1 MSEVSIT
8 GVKNNTSE
16 VTVIGLGAM
25 GAALAQALLG
35 NGHRVTVWNRTSEKA
50 ESLVGD
56 GAVIATDVVSAV
68 GASPVV
74 VVCVLDYEAAYG
86 ILETEEVTSA
96 LAGKILV
103 QLTTGSPQDARDGAA
118 WARERGVEYLDGAI
132 LAVPSQMG
140 KAESAIVASGADTA
154 FQKSEPLLR
163 SMAGNVTY
171 LGEQVGSAAALDLA
185 LLSHLFGAML
195 GFFHGA
201 RILESEGLP
210 VDLLGSMITD
220 LAPTVGLM
228 VKSEADAIQAESYE
242 NPESSLVTCALSM
255 ELALKQARDAGI
267 NTEFPTFA
275 TSLFRKGMAA
285 GYANEK
291 PAALIKIMRGLVNP
305 ESPLE
310 KSKTV

>member
-1 MSEVSIT
+1 M
-8 GVKNNTSE
+8 SE

-25 GAALAQALLG
+25 GAALAQALLDK
-35 NGHRVTVWNRTSEKA
+35 GHRVTVWNRTSAKA
-50 ESLVGD
+50 ESLVRD
-56 GAVIATDVVSAV
+56 GAVIAPDAASAV

-86 ILETEEVTSA
+86 ILETEEVAPA
-96 LAGKILV
+96 LAGKVLV
-103 QLTTGSPQDARDGAA
+103 QLSTGSPQDARDGET
-118 WARERGVEYLDGAI
+118 WARKRGVDYLDGAI

-154 FQKSEPLLR
+154 FRSGEPLLQ

-171 LGEQVGSAAALDLA
+171 LGERVGSAAALDLA
-185 LLSHLFGAML
+185 LLSHLFGALL

-210 VDLLGSMITD
+210 VNSLGSMLTD
-220 LAPTVGLM
+220 LAPAVGQM
-228 VKSEADAIQAESYE
+228 VKNEADAIQTEMYE
-242 NPESSLVTCALSM
+242 NPESSLETCALAM
-255 ELALKQARDAGI
+255 ELALKQAREAGI

-275 TSLFRKGMAA
+275 TSLFRQGMAA

-291 PAALIKIMRGLVNP
+291 PAALIKVLRGG
-305 ESPLE
+305 E
-310 KSKTV
+310 KVIS

>member
-1 MSEVSIT
+1 M
-8 GVKNNTSE
+8 SE

-25 GAALAQALLG
+25 GAALAQALLDK
-35 NGHRVTVWNRTSEKA
+35 GHRVTVWNRTSAKA
-50 ESLVGD
+50 ESLVRD
-56 GAVIATDVVSAV
+56 GAVIAPDAASAV

-86 ILETEEVTSA
+86 ILETEEVAPA
-96 LAGKILV
+96 LAGKVLV
-103 QLTTGSPQDARDGAA
+103 QLSTGSPQDARDGET
-118 WARERGVEYLDGAI
+118 WARKRGVDYLDGAI

-154 FQKSEPLLR
+154 FQKSEPLLQ

-171 LGEQVGSAAALDLA
+171 LGERVGSAAALDLA
-185 LLSHLFGAML
+185 LLSHLFGALL

-210 VDLLGSMITD
+210 VNSLGSMLTD
-220 LAPTVGLM
+220 LAPAVGQM
-228 VKSEADAIQAESYE
+228 VKNEADAIQTEMYE
-242 NPESSLVTCALSM
+242 NPESSLETCALAM
-255 ELALKQARDAGI
+255 ELALKQAREAGI

-275 TSLFRKGMAA
+275 TSLFRQGMAA

-291 PAALIKIMRGLVNP
+291 PAALIKVLRGG
-305 ESPLE
+305 E
-310 KSKTV
+310 KVIS

>member
-1 MSEVSIT
+1 
-8 GVKNNTSE
+8 VKNNMSE

-25 GAALAQALLG
+25 GAALAQALLDK
-35 NGHRVTVWNRTSEKA
+35 GHRVTVWNRTSAKA
-50 ESLVGD
+50 ESLVRD
-56 GAVIATDVVSAV
+56 GAVIAPDAASAV

-86 ILETEEVTSA
+86 ILETEEVAPA
-96 LAGKILV
+96 LAGKVLV
-103 QLTTGSPQDARDGAA
+103 QLSTGSPQDARDGET
-118 WARERGVEYLDGAI
+118 WARKRGVDYLDGAI

-154 FQKSEPLLR
+154 FRSGEPLLQ

-171 LGEQVGSAAALDLA
+171 LGERVGSAAALDLA
-185 LLSHLFGAML
+185 LLSHLFGALL

-210 VDLLGSMITD
+210 VNSLGSMLTD
-220 LAPTVGLM
+220 LAPAVGQM
-228 VKSEADAIQAESYE
+228 VKNEADAIQTEMYE
-242 NPESSLVTCALSM
+242 NPESSLETCALAM
-255 ELALKQARDAGI
+255 ELALKQAREAGI

-275 TSLFRKGMAA
+275 TSLFRQGMAA

-291 PAALIKIMRGLVNP
+291 PAALIKVLRGG
-305 ESPLE
+305 E
-310 KSKTV
+310 KVIS